1 MDVSQDMTPKIIK
14 QTKVLLQSDSNIP
27 TNFSRLQATTA
38 NIGAIGADLEDWTDE
53 DQPTAAWEEL
63 DDEHTKNLIR
73 ENRKELR
80 AQRQQKQKM
89 SSNSTMK
96 NQPILLAERIETKR
110 S

>member
-1 MDVSQDMTPKIIK
+1 MTPKIIK

-38 NIGAIGADLEDWTDE
+38 NIPAIGADLEDWTDD

-63 DDEHTKNLIR
+63 DDEHTKTLIR
-73 ENRKELR
+73 EKRKELR
-80 AQRQQKQKM
+80 AQKQHKQKM
-89 SSNSTMK
+89 SSNASK
-96 NQPILLAERIETKR
+96 SQPILLAERIVTKK

>member
-1 MDVSQDMTPKIIK
+1 MTPKIIK

-38 NIGAIGADLEDWTDE
+38 NIPAAGADLEDWTDE

-73 ENRKELR
+73 EKRKEMR

-89 SSNSTMK
+89 SNNSTQK
-96 NQPILLAERIETKR
+96 NQPILLAERIDARR